1 MIKTIILLS
10 LSLLLHTN
18 LFAQVIRNTSPIK
31 NNTDIKTAPIKTN
44 IRHIPSASTS
54 VVLNSTLHF
63 ANLTYSDPDC
73 KGPQCYLWEYTTSM
87 WKEYSNDPKSRNWQE
102 QVMWARIPKGTVYGK
117 YEISLSPF
125 TNTDKD
131 SVIQSGLIDTQGK
144 DSVLFVINYTDAINK
159 ASLKPRLGKATQ
171 TLPKIGKSEVVITS
185 NDLKLHKFFEKNFT
199 NIVYFIRI
207 SALNAA
213 KNPLQN
219 NSNYITLTKR
229 WFEKFSTP
237 VKKSTIEDDYT
248 ITSIKYVPV
257 QTPESNYMGCSIV
270 TGYNESFFAN
280 NPYGKDFAEG
290 FRNKFPIGT
299 TICPDYSKDDGA
311 WYEKAFNGVAGFAKL
326 VINGAANFYNNTKNY
341 VKGKFVDLYCSED
354 IKTKLIT
361 STFGGEANKVE
372 DGICEFAA
380 GYAFDGAMIVAGIPP
395 SLPNTDELTKMAEGQ
410 VVDLTCDKIE
420 EQSGV
425 PVPDA
430 IRDEIKKQFNKQV
443 QEASEKGVV
452 DAGFLRVK
460 PHPKGF
466 FQTAYLQ
473 IEITRTGNSFK
484 NKAIAG
490 FTIGNSCVR
499 NNMPCQNCHP
509 GGIVSKVAS
518 YDLFEQANAEVPFLE
533 NIGDKTTIF
542 VVLKPQESWIQWDHL
557 SKNIIEISRGYPIND
572 WFTPVE
578 PTYEGAANS
587 PGFQILSTQ
596 SDIKFDFRGFKIAN
610 GVSTQF
616 HHL

>member
-1 MIKTIILLS
+1 MIKTITLLT
-10 LSLLLHTN
+10 LSLLLHFN
-18 LFAQVIRNTSPIK
+18 LFAQVIRNTNPVK
-31 NNTDIKTAPIKTN
+31 KNTDIKTAPIKTN
-44 IRHIPSASTS
+44 IRHIPSASTA

-63 ANLTYSDPDC
+63 ANQTYSDPDC
-73 KGPQCYLWEYTTSM
+73 RGPQCYYWEYATSM

-102 QVMWARIPKGTVYGK
+102 QVMWARIPNRTVYGK

-131 SVIQSGLIDTQGK
+131 SVIQSGLIETKGK

-159 ASLKPRLGKATQ
+159 ASLKPRPGKATQ

-185 NDLKLHKFFEKNFT
+185 NDLKLHKFLEKNFT
-199 NIVYFIRI
+199 NKVYFIRI
-207 SALNAA
+207 SALDAA

-237 VKKSTIEDDYT
+237 VKKPKIEDDYT

-257 QTPESNYMGCSIV
+257 QTPDPNFSNCSIV

-280 NPYGKDFAEG
+280 NPYGKDFAES

-299 TICPDYSKDDGA
+299 TICPEHKKDDGA
-311 WYEKAFNGVAGFAKL
+311 WYEKAFNGVTGFAKL
-326 VINGAANFYNNTKNY
+326 VINGAADFYNDTKNY
-341 VKGKFVDLYCSED
+341 VK
-354 IKTKLIT
+354 
-361 STFGGEANKVE
+361 NKVSST
-372 DGICEFAA
+372 ICSASPSNLKSECEAAA
-380 GYAFDGAMIVAGIPP
+380 GFAFDQAMLAVGIPP
-395 SLPNTDELTKMAEGQ
+395 SLPNTDDLTKIAEGQ
-410 VVDLTCDKIE
+410 IVDLACDKIE
-420 EQSGV
+420 EESGA
-425 PVPDA
+425 PVPDVL
-430 IRDEIKKQFNKQV
+430 REQMKKEFNSQV
-443 QEASEKGVV
+443 QSSIDKGMI

-484 NKAIAG
+484 KKAIAG

-499 NNMPCQNCHP
+499 NNMPCQNCRL
-509 GGIVSKVAS
+509 GGSVSKVAS
-518 YDLFEQANAEVPFLE
+518 YDLFEQGIAEVPFLE

-557 SKNIIEISRGYPIND
+557 SKSIIEISRGYPIND

-610 GVSTQF
+610 GVTTQF